1 MQIEI
6 NRKLSERELLVKE
19 IEILKSYRGL
29 AKASAEKKLA
39 ELEKKLAEMGGA
51 PEKKAEEKKPEQP
64 KQDAQA
70 VADPG
75 KASQVSGQQAVAD
88 PEKAKH
94 AEGEQAVVDPSTK
107 KKSIVA
113 TPAKGKKK

>member
-1 MQIEI
+1 MKLEI
-6 NRKLSERELLVKE
+6 NKKLSERELLVKE

-39 ELEKKLAEMGGA
+39 ELEKKLASMGVA
-51 PEKKAEEKKPEQP
+51 PESKIEQP
-64 KQDAQA
+64 AQQKQDAQA
-70 VADPG
+70 VADPS
-75 KASQVSGQQAVAD
+75 KAKQVSGQQAVAD
-88 PEKAKH
+88 PDKAKH

-113 TPAKGKKK
+113 TPAKSKKK